1 LLLQG
6 AVFQFL
12 WLSNILC
19 HIYHIFLIQSDIDGH
34 LDCFC
39 VLAIV
44 YSTDTN
50 IGVHVSFQISVC
62 IFSRYRPKSG
72 IAGSYG
78 CYSFS
83 FLRNLHAVFRC
94 GCTNSHSHEQCKMVP
109 FSTFSPAFVVSGLFD
124 DSCSDSYEAIPPC
137 GFDLHFSNSAIEHL
151 FLCLLAICM
160 SSEETF
166 LRRSLSIF
174 KNCVFFFFLWLLL
187 SCLSIIS
194 FVQKLLS
201 LIRSRLYIFAFISF
215 PLG

>member
-44 YSTDTN
+44 YSTATN

-124 DSCSDSYEAIPPC
+124 DVMRQYLLVVLTCIFLIVLLNIFSCACYPSVC
-137 GFDLHFSNSAIEHL
+137 LLKRHFSEGL
-151 FLCLLAICM
+151 CPFLKIAC
-160 SSEETF
+160 
-166 LRRSLSIF
+166 
-174 KNCVFFFFLWLLL
+174 FFFF
-187 SCLSIIS
+187 CGC
-194 FVQKLLS
+194 
-201 LIRSRLYIFAFISF
+201 Y
-215 PLG
+215 